1 MPIVLYFDYLLVE
14 LLDLEI
20 QELFHFFIISKH
32 DLLLLVLLF
41 NLVIIVIVDID
52 LKRLFMALPAL
63 ARNRLV
69 FTLLYILVSH
79 PIIVTRLL
87 SQLHMLFIRRLISG
101 DFCEIFDPL
110 V

>member
-1 MPIVLYFDYLLVE
+1 MFY
-14 LLDLEI
+14 
-20 QELFHFFIISKH
+20 FFIISKH

-52 LKRLFMALPAL
+52 LKRLFMDLPAL
-63 ARNRLV
+63 ARHRLV
-69 FTLLYILVSH
+69 LTLLCILVSY

-87 SQLHMLFIRRLISG
+87 SQFHMLFIRMLISG

-110 V
+110 A